1 MIKKQAMKNSI
12 YHTALFILLLASA
25 CTREYDDYPE
35 PSETLTGNILDA
47 ASKKNVQSEAGDR
60 GMRLVLEEL
69 SWSDTPTP
77 YYFFAMQDGTFRNTK
92 IFKGNYRISVE
103 GPFVPLLQYDGSGN
117 ITVDKRK
124 TMDIAG
130 TSNVDFEVEP
140 FLNVEWV
147 GEPVYNST
155 DQTVSIQVRFTRG
168 TTNTDFHQNITDVFL
183 FVSPN
188 TYVGN
193 NNYDNKYSVQV
204 TYNGTDGNAQL
215 GQTVTITTK
224 DRLPGKRTWYLRVG
238 ARVDYGLKYYNYT
251 DIKPIMIP

>member
-1 MIKKQAMKNSI
+1 MKKLI
-12 YHTALFILLLASA
+12 YHTALFACILLAAA
-25 CTREYDDYPE
+25 CNKEYDDYPE
-35 PSETLTGNILDA
+35 PAETLAGNIKDA
-47 ASKKNVQSEAGDR
+47 ASKNNLQSEAGDR

-69 SWSDTPTP
+69 SWSATPTP
-77 YYFFAMQDGTFRNTK
+77 YYFFAMQDGSFRNTK

-103 GPFVPLLQYDGSGN
+103 GPFVPLVQYDGSGN

-124 TMDIAG
+124 TMDVAG
-130 TSNVDFEVEP
+130 NTNVDFEVEP

-155 DQTVSIQVRFTRG
+155 DQTISVQVRFTRG
-168 TTNTDFHQNITDVFL
+168 TANTAFHANVTDVFL

-204 TYNGTDGNAQL
+204 NYGGTSGNDQL
-215 GQTVTITTK
+215 GQTVTLTTK
-224 DRLPGKRTWYLRVG
+224 DKLPGSRKFFLRIG
-238 ARVDYGLKYYNYT
+238 ARIDYGLKYYNYT
-251 DIKPIMIP
+251 TVKTIDIP

>member
-1 MIKKQAMKNSI
+1 MKNIS
-12 YHTALFILLLASA
+12 LFILILLASA
-25 CTREYDDYPE
+25 CTKKFDDYPE
-35 PSETLTGNILDA
+35 PAETLTGNV
-47 ASKKNVQSEAGDR
+47 KNVSSKANLQSEAGDR

-69 SWSDTPTP
+69 SWSSTPTP

-103 GPFVPLLQYDGSGN
+103 GPFVPLLQYNGSGQ
-117 ITVDKRK
+117 ITVDNRK

-130 TSNVDFEVEP
+130 TTNVDFDVEP

-147 GEPVYNST
+147 GEPAYNSAT
-155 DQTVSIQVRFTRG
+155 QTVSVQVRFTRG
-168 TTNTDFHQNITDVFL
+168 TTNPLFQLNVTDVFL

-204 TYNGTDGNAQL
+204 NYGGTSGNDQL
-215 GQTVTITTK
+215 GQTVTLTTK
-224 DRLPGKRTWYLRVG
+224 DKLPASRAFYLRVG

-251 DIKPIMIP
+251 TVKTLNIP